1 MVRVTLNRQKY
12 QKTLTKRKEESKRGK
27 KRVKM
32 EIKKESNQANKQTH
46 RCTVKIGK
54 DKIHL
59 FKKKN
64 VLKKEK

>member
-1 MVRVTLNRQKY
+1 
-12 QKTLTKRKEESKRGK
+12 
-27 KRVKM
+27 M